1 MLRLCVSI
9 WRGAVRRCEGD
20 LTVTCQ
26 SVALLPSVPTL
37 NWRNQTFTVLNRP
50 CTYVHFYHFK
60 IKLANFY
67 RAPTLWRRAGVGGVM
82 VIFRSSLQPLQVVAM
97 KRARFK
103 LFHCIFKSEN
113 GANGQKL

>member
-50 CTYVHFYHFK
+50 CTYVHFYHFN

-67 RAPTLWRRAGVGGVM
+67 RAPTL
-82 VIFRSSLQPLQVVAM
+82 
-97 KRARFK
+97 
-103 LFHCIFKSEN
+103 
-113 GANGQKL
+113 